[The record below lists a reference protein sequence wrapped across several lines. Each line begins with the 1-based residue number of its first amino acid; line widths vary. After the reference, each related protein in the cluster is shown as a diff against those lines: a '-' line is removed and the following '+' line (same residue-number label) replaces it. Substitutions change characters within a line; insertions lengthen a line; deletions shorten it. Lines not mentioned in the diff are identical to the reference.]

1 MIPLGLLFVLT
12 VTLARTYHAREDAL
26 VQQWFRRGN
35 ADLSAGQPRK
45 AIDDFRNALSYDPD
59 NQVVQLR
66 LAQALLADGQLTE
79 ARSYLVTLWDRM
91 PGSGEVNLDLAHV
104 SLRMGDWDE
113 AIRYFQAA
121 IYGSWDKDPAQ
132 QRRNVRLEL
141 GEFFIAQGRMSD
153 AQADLAS
160 LAEDISPD
168 DVLSLE
174 KTGRLL
180 MQAGQPGKALVE
192 FEAALHVNPR
202 QSQWLED
209 AGKAAL
215 AGGDYAKAEAY
226 LARAVRENPSE
237 EDQELFAAVRD
248 ALGGDPFQSGLS
260 DQEQANRSWRAF
272 QQGLARLQQCI
283 GGNAAPSSAGQPL
296 SDLQRLNQDA
306 QSLKVNVNPR
316 SLSRRPEL
324 RQEAMQFVFRVEKTT
339 THTCENPTVMDRALI
354 LMGNRREAGNP

>member
-1 MIPLGLLFVLT
+1 MVPK
-12 VTLARTYHAREDAL
+12 RKRRP
-26 VQQWFRRGN
+26 FRR
-35 ADLSAGQPRK
+35 QPRK

-79 ARSYLVTLWDRM
+79 ARSYLVTLWDRT

-104 SLRMGDWDE
+104 SLRVGDWDE

-141 GEFFIAQGRMSD
+141 GEFFLAQGRMSD

-160 LAEDISPD
+160 LAADVPPD
-168 DVLSLE
+168 DVLSLD

-180 MQAGQPGKALVE
+180 MKAGQPRRALVE
-192 FEAALHVNPR
+192 FEAALHINPR

-209 AGKAAL
+209 AGNAAL
-215 AGGDYAKAEAY
+215 AAGDYATAEAY

-237 EDQELFAAVRD
+237 QDHELLATVRD
-248 ALGGDPFQSGLS
+248 VLGGDPFHSGLS
-260 DQEQANRSWRAF
+260 DDEQANRSWRAF
-272 QQGLARLQQCI
+272 QQGLARLQQCT
-283 GGNAAPSSAGQPL
+283 GGNAAPPSAGQPV
-296 SDLQRLNQDA
+296 SDLLRLNRDA
-306 QSLKVNVNPR
+306 QSLKLNVNPR
-316 SLSRRPEL
+316 SLRRLREL
-324 RQEAMQFVFRVEKTT
+324 RQEAMQFVFRVENTT
-339 THTCENPTVMDRALI
+339 ASPCGNPTDMDRALI
-354 LMGNRREAGNP
+354 LMGKRREAGNP